1 MALYHLSVKPI
12 SRSAG
17 RSATAAS
24 AYRAG
29 EKIVDERTGEIHD
42 YTKKSGVQSA
52 DIVLPDGA
60 PEWATNRAKLW
71 NAAELAEKRKDACV
85 AREFEVALPVEL
97 SADERRKL
105 ALTFAK
111 EMANLEGCAVDVAI
125 HAPGKGGDNRN
136 HHAHILRTTRK
147 VKADGLGA
155 KLDTEQAG
163 RKRKDDL
170 EQVRARW
177 GELCNVVLERAG
189 HSVRVDH
196 RTLESQGIDRTPTIH
211 LGPAATGYE
220 RRTGEPSAK
229 TEREAG
235 KQADR
240 AKEVAD
246 LAQQIHQAERSIS
259 DLANG
264 LAVGAQMV
272 AEFEAEKTRQQAVA
286 RPAGIDPR
294 SRYHPD
300 NIAKREAAEAAK
312 PGPTRRELARQ
323 QEVKELAEQVTPK
336 ATTEDQAKA
345 QAVAAYRA
353 KMQAR
358 AEAKR
363 QPPPQPE
370 AKKAPALA
378 DLPMGEQVK
387 VFNYSLGK
395 FTTIRQEKL
404 NRVSGKL
411 LKRQE
416 RREKALQAV
425 LNKAIPKPAGV
436 LAAFKQKAYKETMEA
451 LELVYQRAR
460 KLVEQAGA
468 LQQKVSVAAAN
479 VRSWAYAALKRADPG
494 LVARV
499 ESHHQEERRQLL
511 EKQKKE
517 HEAKQEQQRGQ
528 KGPSLGR

>member
-12 SRSAG
+12 SRSVG

-42 YTKKSGVQSA
+42 YTKKSGVQST

-60 PEWATNRAKLW
+60 PEWATHRAQLW

-85 AREFEVALPVEL
+85 AREFEVALPAEL
-97 SADERRKL
+97 SPEERRKL
-105 ALTFAK
+105 AFTFAK

-147 VKADGLGA
+147 VEADGLGA

-177 GELCNVVLERAG
+177 GELCNVALERAG

-196 RTLESQGIDRTPTIH
+196 RTLEAQGIDRAPTVH

-220 RRTGEPSAK
+220 RRTGEPSDK

-240 AKEVAD
+240 AKEAAD
-246 LAQQIHQAERSIS
+246 LAQQIHQAERVIS

-272 AEFEAEKTRQQAVA
+272 AEFEAEKARQQAAA
-286 RPAGIDPR
+286 RPTGIDPR

-300 NIAKREAAEAAK
+300 NIAKREAAKAAAEAAK
-312 PGPTRRELARQ
+312 PGPTPRELARQ
-323 QEVKELAEQVTPK
+323 QEAKEQAEPVTPK
-336 ATTEDQAKA
+336 ATTEQQAKA
-345 QAVAAYRA
+345 QAVAVYRA

-358 AEAKR
+358 VDAKR

-370 AKKAPALA
+370 AKKAPALV
-378 DLPMGEQVK
+378 DLPIGEQVK
-387 VFNYSLGK
+387 VFDYSLEK
-395 FTTIRQEKL
+395 FTAIRQEKL
-404 NRVSGKL
+404 NRVAGKL

-416 RREKALQAV
+416 RREKAVQAV
-425 LNKAIPKPAGV
+425 LNKAMPKPTGL
-436 LAAFKQKAYKETMEA
+436 LAAFKQKAYKETMDA

-468 LQQKVSVAAAN
+468 LQQKVAAAAAH
-479 VRSWAYAALKRADPG
+479 VRSWAYARLKRADPG

-499 ESHHQEERRQLL
+499 ESHRQVERMEVAQRQ
-511 EKQKKE
+511 KAAR
-517 HEAKQEQQRGQ
+517 EASRG
-528 KGPSLGR
+528 KDRGHSR